1 VLLVLGSVLLT
12 RLAAWVRGRMIGHVD
27 AQDDSTESLVRS
39 EEAKHRHALIQ
50 VITWVVLVLVYCVAA
65 VLVVARLGIPL
76 TGLVAPATI
85 VGVAFGLDGQ
95 RIVQDVLAGFF
106 IIAERQYGF
115 GDLVRVST
123 TGVVGDAT
131 GTVEDVNLRVTRLRS
146 VDGEVI
152 IVPIGQIS
160 RTTNLSR
167 DWARAVIDV
176 PIPATVGVGR
186 ATEILQ
192 KVGVAAYNGGDLRAL
207 LLDAPTV
214 MGVET
219 IEVDEFRIRMVAR
232 TLPGK
237 QFAVGREL
245 RTRVA
250 VAFRREGMTVPA
262 DLDTAQSTGSCRRR
276 RRRGPLLERRS
287 RPPNRHPRLR
297 ARAGHPRRRP
307 HQRYRNPRPRRRTVT
322 VARA

>member
-1 VLLVLGSVLLT
+1 MGGGLPMLVVSPLTDVSYWARGSGLEIVLIVLGSVLLT
-12 RLAAWVRGRMIGHVD
+12 RAATWARGVAVRRVD
-27 AQDDSTESLVRS
+27 ARDDGTDSLVRS
-39 EEAKHRHALIQ
+39 EAAKHRHALIQ
-50 VITWVVLVLVYCVAA
+50 VFTWVGLVLVYCVAA
-65 VLVVARLGIPL
+65 VLVLSRLGIPL
-76 TGLVAPATI
+76 SGLVAPATV
-85 VGVAFGLDGQ
+85 VGVAFGLGGQ
-95 RIVQDVLAGFF
+95 RIVQDLLAGFF

-152 IVPIGQIS
+152 IVPNGQIS
-160 RTTNLSR
+160 RTVNLSR

-192 KVGVAAYNGGDLRAL
+192 KVGAAAYQDGDLRSL
-207 LLDAPTV
+207 LLDPPTV

-262 DLDTAQSTGSCRRR
+262 ELDTAQSTGSF
-276 RRRGPLLERRS
+276 S
-287 RPPNRHPRLR
+287 
-297 ARAGHPRRRP
+297 
-307 HQRYRNPRPRRRTVT
+307 
-322 VARA
+322 

>member
-1 VLLVLGSVLLT
+1 MGGGLPMLVVSPLTDVSYWARGSGLEIVLIVLGSVLLT
-12 RLAAWVRGRMIGHVD
+12 RAATWARGVAVRRVD
-27 AQDDSTESLVRS
+27 ARDDGTDSLVRS
-39 EEAKHRHALIQ
+39 EAAKHRHALIQ
-50 VITWVVLVLVYCVAA
+50 VFTWVGLVLVYCVAA
-65 VLVVARLGIPL
+65 VLVLSRLGIPL
-76 TGLVAPATI
+76 SGLVAPATV
-85 VGVAFGLDGQ
+85 VGVAFGLGGQ
-95 RIVQDVLAGFF
+95 RIVQDLLAGFF

-152 IVPIGQIS
+152 IVPNGQIS
-160 RTTNLSR
+160 RTVNLSR

-192 KVGVAAYNGGDLRAL
+192 KVGAAAYQDSDLRSL

-262 DLDTAQSTGSCRRR
+262 DLDTAQSTGSF
-276 RRRGPLLERRS
+276 S
-287 RPPNRHPRLR
+287 
-297 ARAGHPRRRP
+297 
-307 HQRYRNPRPRRRTVT
+307 
-322 VARA
+322 

>member
-1 VLLVLGSVLLT
+1 VGSLADVAYWARGGGLEIVLLVLGSVLLT
-12 RLAAWVRGRMIGHVD
+12 RLAGWVRGRMIGHVD
-27 AQDDSTESLVRS
+27 AHDDSTESLVRS

-50 VITWVVLVLVYCVAA
+50 VLTWVVLVLVYCVAA
-65 VLVVARLGIPL
+65 VLVVSRLGIPL

-85 VGVAFGLDGQ
+85 IGVAFGLGGQ

-152 IVPIGQIS
+152 IVPNGQIA
-160 RTTNLSR
+160 RTVNLSR
-167 DWARAVIDV
+167 DWARAVVDV

-192 KVGVAAYNGGDLRAL
+192 LVGAAAWGDEELRVL

-250 VAFRREGMTVPA
+250 VAFRREGLTVPA
-262 DLDTAQSTGSCRRR
+262 ELDTAQSTGSF
-276 RRRGPLLERRS
+276 G
-287 RPPNRHPRLR
+287 
-297 ARAGHPRRRP
+297 
-307 HQRYRNPRPRRRTVT
+307 
-322 VARA
+322 

>member
-1 VLLVLGSVLLT
+1 MALV
-12 RLAAWVRGRMIGHVD
+12 M
-27 AQDDSTESLVRS
+27 
-39 EEAKHRHALIQ
+39 
-50 VITWVVLVLVYCVAA
+50 VYGVAA
-65 VLVVARLGIPL
+65 VLVVARLGVPVS
-76 TGLVAPATI
+76 GLVAPATI
-85 VGVAFGLDGQ
+85 LGVAFGLGGQ
-95 RIVQDVLAGFF
+95 RIAQDLLAGFF

-123 TGVVGDAT
+123 TGVVTDAT
-131 GTVEDVNLRVTRLRS
+131 GTVEEVNLRVTRLRS

-152 IVPIGQIS
+152 IVPNGQIS
-160 RTTNLSR
+160 RTVNLSR

-186 ATEILQ
+186 ATAILQ
-192 KVGVAAYNGGDLRAL
+192 QVGTHAWQDTDLRAL

-219 IEVDEFRIRMVAR
+219 IEVDEFRIQVVAR

-262 DLDTAQSTGSCRRR
+262 DLDTAQSTGSF
-276 RRRGPLLERRS
+276 G
-287 RPPNRHPRLR
+287 
-297 ARAGHPRRRP
+297 
-307 HQRYRNPRPRRRTVT
+307 
-322 VARA
+322 